1 MTTGTETT
9 NDERI
14 KQIKKRDERMNQ
26 RKKRTWVEKR
36 SGPIDYNAPGAHHI
50 CECGHKRFFHE
61 DDCGCIRYFEFGER
75 GKGEGE
81 GEGYCFCMNFV
92 PVIED

>member
-1 MTTGTETT
+1 MTTGTEIT

-26 RKKRTWVEKR
+26 RKKRTRVEKR

-61 DDCGCIRYFEFGER
+61 DDCGCTRYFEFGER
-75 GKGEGE
+75 GKGAGE
-81 GEGYCFCMNFV
+81 EEGYCFCMNFV
-92 PVIED
+92 PVIEE